1 MNKYLQTVAYSAA
14 ALLTLAGC
22 ESTNSATRV
31 PVNNNSTST
40 ISTTGLVER
49 GPGIEK
55 FYRIRTPASARL
67 HKNGSLYCLD
77 RPDGVM
83 QLYRVT
89 PAAGQAA
96 TVSATDNKTRL
107 TDFKDGCTGYSMSS
121 SGNRILIYTAAGG
134 NENTQV
140 YLLDQNNTDPKTNLT
155 PVLINPKVVHR
166 VSLWSPD
173 GNSFYYTAND
183 EDPNNF
189 FMYRYDFV
197 AGQKDANGDPVPG
210 KATKILSKEGDWTAN
225 DVTRDGKRVIVSQYR
240 SSSDSEVME
249 LEVATGNLR
258 SLNPM
263 IVPAGSTAALEPVGY
278 SPDEKTFYLISDHE
292 EGIKRIFAIDLAT
305 GKVSKP
311 LPTLDKYELD
321 GAGINE
327 TRTLLAAA
335 SNEEG
340 YGVPYLFRLPNLE
353 PVKLPAIERGVVS
366 LSEVEDDRISWT
378 LSNARTPGVMYT
390 APYANGTVGTARQVT
405 FPDTQNID
413 LASFPLPELI
423 KFKSFDGMEIPA
435 FVYLPPGVKKGQPIP
450 FVVDY
455 HGGPEGQYRPD
466 FSSFVQYLLSEG
478 FGVLRPNVRGS
489 SGYGRAFI
497 MADDYKN
504 RWNSVR
510 DGWHAAKYL
519 VDNGYA
525 RPGKIASSGG
535 SYGGFM
541 TTAVNVEDQELVDRG
556 ESKQRLFGA
565 CIDVVGVINLK
576 NFLERTSGYRR
587 KLREVEY
594 GPLTDPAFLD
604 SVSPQLRSDK
614 INVPVLIA
622 HGLNDPRV
630 PVSEA
635 MILAESLMRRGMDP
649 EQIYFDDEGHGFA
662 KLENRLLFGQR
673 ASRFLK
679 KHIGQ

>member
-1 MNKYLQTVAYSAA
+1 MKKLLNTVALSAA
-14 ALLTLAGC
+14 ALCALAGC
-22 ESTNSATRV
+22 ESTGTRNV
-31 PVNNNSTST
+31 TGIPITDNTSKAAP
-40 ISTTGLVER
+40 GLVER

-55 FYRIRTPASARL
+55 FYRIRTPASARI
-67 HKNGSLYCLD
+67 HNNGSIYYQD

-83 QLYRVT
+83 QLYRVS
-89 PAAGQAA
+89 PAGGQAA
-96 TVSATDNKTRL
+96 TVRATDSNTRL
-107 TDFKDGCTGYSMSS
+107 TDFKDGCTGYSMSPND
-121 SGNRILIYTAAGG
+121 NRILIYTAAGG

-140 YLLDQNNTDPKTNLT
+140 YLLDQNNTDPKSNLT
-155 PVLINPKVVHR
+155 PVLINPKVVFR
-166 VSLWSPD
+166 PSLWSLD

-189 FMYRYDFV
+189 FMYRYDFTP
-197 AGQKDANGDPVPG
+197 GQKDANGNAVPG

-225 DVTRDGKRVIVSQYR
+225 DATRDGKRVIVSQYR
-240 SSSDSEVME
+240 SSSDSEVQE
-249 LEVATGNLR
+249 LDVSTGNLR

-263 IVPAGSTAALEPVGY
+263 IVPAGTTASLEPVGY
-278 SPDEKTFYLISDHE
+278 SPDEKTFYIISDHE

-311 LPTLDKYELD
+311 LPSLDKYELD
-321 GAGINE
+321 GAGINN
-327 TRTLLAAA
+327 TRTFLAAA

-353 PVKLPAIERGVVS
+353 PVALPTIERGVVS
-366 LSEVEDDRISWT
+366 LSEIENDRISWT
-378 LSNARTPGVMYT
+378 LANARTPGVMFT
-390 APYANGTVGTARQVT
+390 APIANGNVGTPRQVT
-405 FPDTQNID
+405 FPDTQGIN
-413 LASFPLPELI
+413 LASFPLPELV

-435 FVYLPPGVKKGQPIP
+435 FVYLPPGAKKGQPIP

-478 FGVLRPNVRGS
+478 FGVMRPNVRGS
-489 SGYGRAFI
+489 SGYGRAYI
-497 MADDYKN
+497 MADDYKL
-504 RWNSVR
+504 RWNGVK
-510 DGWHAAKYL
+510 DGWLAAKWL

-525 RPGKIASSGG
+525 RAGKIASYGG

-541 TTAVNVEDQELVDRG
+541 TTAVNVEDQERVDRG
-556 ESKQRLFGA
+556 ESNQRLFGA

-604 SVSPQLRSDK
+604 SISPQLKADK

-679 KHIGQ
+679 KHIAQ